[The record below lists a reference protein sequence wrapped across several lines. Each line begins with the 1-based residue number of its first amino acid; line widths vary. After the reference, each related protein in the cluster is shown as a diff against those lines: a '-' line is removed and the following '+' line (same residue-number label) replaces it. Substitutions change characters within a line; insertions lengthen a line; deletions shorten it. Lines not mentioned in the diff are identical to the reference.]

1 MKKIG
6 FIGAYDKI
14 DMIMYVA
21 KILTVCGKRVLIVDS
36 TINQKAKYIIPA
48 INPTATYITDFEEMD
63 FAMGFKNLEQIGQYL
78 QVTEEEMPYDIIL
91 IDIDNPYNLE
101 GFDLNTTEKNYFVTG
116 FDLFSIKRGIQ
127 IISLI
132 KSPVKFSKILFS
144 QNISKDENDYLEY
157 ISSGC
162 KIIWDENRV
171 YFPIENGDL
180 TVIAEN
186 QRSAKINFKKLSQY
200 YKDALLVLAN
210 DIDGDIGENQ
220 IRRAIKILEGTK
232 NNKF

>member
-1 MKKIG
+1 MKKVG

-21 KILTVCGKRVLIVDS
+21 KILTVCGKRVLVVDS

-48 INPTATYITDFEEMD
+48 INPAVTYITDFEEID
-63 FAMGFKNLEQIGQYL
+63 FAIGFKNFEQIEQYL
-78 QVTEEEMPYDIIL
+78 QSGEELPYDIIL

-101 GFDLNTTEKNYFVTG
+101 GFDLSNAEKNYFVTG
-116 FDLFSIKRGIQ
+116 FDLFSIKRGMQ

-132 KSPVKFSKILFS
+132 QNPLKLGKILFS
-144 QNISKDENDYLEY
+144 QNMSKEENDYLEY
-157 ISSGC
+157 ISSGY
-162 KIIWDENRV
+162 KAVWNKNSV

-186 QRSAKINFKKLSQY
+186 QRSAKINFRKLSQY
-200 YKDALLVLAN
+200 YKDSLYMLAT
-210 DIDGDIGENQ
+210 DIAEDIGESQ
-220 IRRAIKILEGTK
+220 IRKAIKTLEGTK